1 MKSIIWILLF
11 FLSCGLNAQKGDL
24 NLSRWHNSDKVEASQ
39 FQMIRKLKLQC
50 LLSNDND
57 NIFIELKIEDHAIQ
71 ERILREGLTV
81 WVNMDGMEV
90 KKLGVRFP
98 LGSENQGGH
107 RKADHSESHSIQD
120 ESAVNLIAHANT
132 IELKGFTNEEQR
144 HFPSDNHDN
153 FRGSV
158 KFDEAGILYYKLV
171 MPIAKLPVRN
181 SRGGHGAM
189 PFTLGIEY
197 GTLPAINKQ
206 GGNRGPK
213 PSSLFHSGSS
223 GSDGA
228 RLYWINNVRLATSK

>member
-1 MKSIIWILLF
+1 
-11 FLSCGLNAQKGDL
+11 
-24 NLSRWHNSDKVEASQ
+24 
-39 FQMIRKLKLQC
+39 
-50 LLSNDND
+50 
-57 NIFIELKIEDHAIQ
+57 
-71 ERILREGLTV
+71 
-81 WVNMDGMEV
+81 
-90 KKLGVRFP
+90 
-98 LGSENQGGH
+98 
-107 RKADHSESHSIQD
+107 
-120 ESAVNLIAHANT
+120 
-132 IELKGFTNEEQR
+132 
-144 HFPSDNHDN
+144 
-153 FRGSV
+153 
-158 KFDEAGILYYKLV
+158 